1 MTKRRTV
8 KFHSGRL
15 ADVIA
20 VTFITGGCIRTPERM
35 AVTTASAAPAQ
46 WSAETQRKSNV
57 SIDRW
62 LDTFEDARLK
72 QLVEEGLAAN
82 YDLQASAA
90 RVQEAL
96 AQARIEGAPR
106 LPQVD
111 LQARGERFQDNF
123 VGIDGEP
130 AKFLTNS
137 FRLGVDISWELD
149 VWGRI
154 RASRDASRAEGVA
167 AQRDFQAARLSL
179 AARIAQAWYR
189 LVEARHQVEVAE
201 SSIKDRRTIAGL
213 VRGRYEL
220 GLSQGLELR
229 LAETDLA
236 TAEAQLAS
244 VRNQLQLAQRDL
256 ELLLGRYPRAGL
268 TADKQLPAL
277 PKPAPAG
284 LPAQLLERRPDLLAA
299 QARLNAADQRVA
311 SAQAALLPR
320 FTLTGGGGIRSQ
332 DLDALFSP
340 ASAVWNVAGGLLQP
354 LFTGGRLSNEIKRN
368 EARVVEALANYRQ
381 TALTAFREVEQT
393 LAAEEWLRGQEQS
406 LLAAARHA
414 EENKQAVVY
423 AYRNG
428 LADILTLLD
437 NYRSVLSTRSD
448 HLAVKRQLL
457 NNRIDLY
464 LALGGGF

>member
-1 MTKRRTV
+1 M
-8 KFHSGRL
+8 KFHSRRL
-15 ADVIA
+15 AGIVA
-20 VTFITGGCIRTPERM
+20 VTLITGGCIRTPERT
-35 AVTTASAAPAQ
+35 ALTTASAVPGQ
-46 WSAETQRKSNV
+46 WSAGTQRPSDTSV
-57 SIDRW
+57 DRW
-62 LDTFEDARLK
+62 LATFQDARLK
-72 QLVEEGLAAN
+72 QLVAEGLAQN

-90 RVQEAL
+90 RVQQAL

-106 LPQVD
+106 LPQLD
-111 LQARGERFQDNF
+111 LKANGERSQDNF

-130 AKFLTNS
+130 AKFLANN
-137 FRLGVDISWELD
+137 FALRADISWELD

-154 RASRDASRAEGVA
+154 RASRDASRAEAVA
-167 AQRDFQAARLSL
+167 AQRDFEAARLSL

-189 LVEARHQVEVAE
+189 LVEARQQVEVAE
-201 SSIKDRRTIAGL
+201 SSITDRRTIAGL
-213 VRGRYEL
+213 VRGRFEL

-256 ELLLGRYPRAGL
+256 ELVLGRYPRAGL
-268 TADKQLPAL
+268 TAAGELPSL
-277 PKPAPAG
+277 PKPVPSG

-299 QARLNAADQRVA
+299 RARLTAADQRVA

-320 FTLTGGGGIRSQ
+320 FTLTGGGGVRSQ
-332 DLDALFSP
+332 ELDAWFSP
-340 ASAVWNVAGGLLQP
+340 TSAVWNVAGGLLQP
-354 LFTGGRLSNEIKRN
+354 LFTGGRLTNEIKRN
-368 EARVVEALANYRQ
+368 EAGVVEALANYRQ

-393 LAAEEWLRGQEQS
+393 LAAEEWLRGQERS
-406 LLAAARHA
+406 LLAATRQA

-428 LADILTLLD
+428 LTDILTLLD
-437 NYRSVLSTRSD
+437 NYRSVLDTRSE

-457 NNRIDLY
+457 TNRIDLY